1 MSENDTPETVPSQYD
16 VFISYAHD
24 DNNKLVDEPIGW
36 VEQFEK
42 DFEQTL
48 KEQLGRPPQI
58 WRDSDITPNDDFEK
72 KIFRRLAISVIFL
85 PVLSKIFINR
95 PYCLRELRAFAENA
109 EKQLATYVGADGEK
123 KRIFI
128 VEKLPVEP
136 KRLPAELQGLG
147 GTFKFHYSDQT
158 LRPTLSSKDSGYR
171 DIYLTVLNRL
181 SKTAADL
188 IQLAASSAAA
198 ASKQSAGLPVYV
210 AQTTSDLDAQRDAL
224 CDDLVDR
231 GFQVLPQLELPYEVK
246 KYTDAVKNYLERA
259 VLSVHLVGPEYGLIL
274 EGETELSN
282 VRLQHLLALEK
293 SERDPSMSQVV
304 WLANGSEASSDER
317 QRNFIKYLQNDERV
331 HAHAE
336 LIEGDIESLKDD
348 LHEKLAKLKAAAS
361 AEKPEA
367 IGSQPD
373 HPRVYIICAKAD
385 RSSEQLK
392 ALKTYLFE
400 QDCETRFPTEDGT
413 DDELRKSHEQ
423 KLQDFDAFIIYAGAG
438 GEAWLE
444 AQLDDFYKF
453 LKNRTKKVLAKAVY
467 LGPPKTSAKD
477 ELETHDALVLR
488 SGDAFSLE
496 MVEPFLRLCGKSRA
510 DRP

>member
-1 MSENDTPETVPSQYD
+1 MSENDTPESVPSQYD

-24 DNNKLVDEPIGW
+24 DNNKLVDEAIGW

-48 KEQLGRPPQI
+48 KEQLGRPPRI
-58 WRDSDITPNDDFEK
+58 WRDSDITPNEDFEK

-109 EKQLATYVGADGEK
+109 EKELATFVGVDGEK

-128 VEKLPVEP
+128 VEKLPVDRD
-136 KRLPAELQGLG
+136 RLPAELQGLG
-147 GTFKFHYSDQT
+147 GTFKFHESDQT

-171 DIYLTVLNRL
+171 DIYLRVLNRL
-181 SKTAADL
+181 SKTAAHL
-188 IQLAASSAAA
+188 IELATSNAPAAA
-198 ASKQSAGLPVYV
+198 KPSAGLPVYL
-210 AQTTSDLDAQRDAL
+210 AETTSDLDEQREAL
-224 CDDLVDR
+224 RDDLVDR
-231 GFQVLPQLELPYEVK
+231 GFQVLPELELPYEVK
-246 KYTDAVKNYLERA
+246 KYTNAVKRCLERA

-274 EGETELSN
+274 EGEAELSN
-282 VRLQHLLALEK
+282 IRLQHQLALER
-293 SERDPSMSQVV
+293 SERDSSMSQVV
-304 WLANGSEASSDER
+304 WLANGSETSSDER

-361 AEKPEA
+361 AEKPKA
-367 IGSQPD
+367 IGPQID
-373 HPRVYIICAKAD
+373 HPRVYIICDKAD

-392 ALKTYLFE
+392 ALKTYLYD
-400 QDCETRFPTEDGT
+400 QGCEMRLPTEDGT
-413 DDELRKSHEQ
+413 DEEIRKAHQQ
-423 KLQDFDAFIIYAGAG
+423 KLQEFDAFMIYAGTG
-438 GEAWLE
+438 GQVWLE
-444 AQLDDFYKF
+444 AQVDDFYNF

-467 LGPPKTSAKD
+467 LAPPKSSAKD
-477 ELETHDALVLR
+477 EFETHEMLVLR
-488 SGDAFSLE
+488 SSEAFSPE
-496 MVEPFLRLCGKSRA
+496 AVEPFLRDCGKSPA
-510 DRP
+510 DRS